1 MELARLTAIPGNDRY
16 FSCPREIAVT
26 SRNRPHSYEFD
37 GSTPLRHKTVLIRAN
52 LRIETMG
59 IADRPDIARAIDGL
73 GVIRSVVLFTAKAGD
88 DGLVGE
94 VIVEHDEIFGFRGFC
109 GEEDLVMARE

>member
-1 MELARLTAIPGNDRY
+1 MRGDDRVGEADGDSWERPLI
-16 FSCPREIAVT
+16 FKSTEIAVT
-26 SRNRPHSYEFD
+26 SRNRPHSHEFD

-73 GVIRSVVLFTAKAGD
+73 GVIRSVVLFTAKTGD

-94 VIVEHDEIFGFRGFC
+94 VVMVHDEILGFRVFW
-109 GEEDLVMARE
+109 